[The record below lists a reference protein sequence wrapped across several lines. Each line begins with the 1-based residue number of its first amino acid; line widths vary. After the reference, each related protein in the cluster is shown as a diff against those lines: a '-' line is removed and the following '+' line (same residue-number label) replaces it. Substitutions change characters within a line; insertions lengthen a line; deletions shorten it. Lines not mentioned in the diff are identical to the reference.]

1 MAKMDNNEEEDDIY
15 EDVDDDLRFKSVNSL
30 LCLVKLVYEYI
41 ECAGK
46 LPPIA
51 YDVENKLIELFT
63 HLILKHVN
71 WCLERERCKKLISKQ
86 LLLNI

>member
-1 MAKMDNNEEEDDIY
+1 MSRAYTYAYNNI
-15 EDVDDDLRFKSVNSL
+15 
-30 LCLVKLVYEYI
+30 LVYEYI

-63 HLILKHVN
+63 TFNSQTCQLVLGAGAMQRVNLKAITAKHLALAQQS
-71 WCLERERCKKLISKQ
+71 ISVLFCSP
-86 LLLNI
+86 LLLD

>member
-1 MAKMDNNEEEDDIY
+1 MAKMENNDEEEDLY
-15 EDVDDDLRFKSVNSL
+15 EDIDDDLRFKSVDSL

-63 HLILKHVN
+63 SFN
-71 WCLERERCKKLISKQ
+71 SQTCQ
-86 LLLNI
+86 LVLGAGAMQKVYLSLFYT